1 MKIIDTDI
9 LIDHFHN
16 NKPALS
22 CIRELSDAD
31 EQIAI
36 SVVTVAELLGGMR
49 DGEEAKTER
58 LLGLFDI
65 LSVDE
70 AVSRHASIYLRKF
83 RRSHRIDFGD
93 AMIAA
98 TAFLYGAELLTRN
111 IKHYPM
117 TDILVTAP
125 YERGR

>member
-16 NKPALS
+16 NRAALS
-22 CIRELSDAD
+22 CIKELVDAN
-31 EQIAI
+31 ERIAI

-49 DGEEAKTER
+49 SGEEDKTEQ
-58 LLGLFDI
+58 LLGFFEI
-65 LSVDE
+65 LPVDE
-70 AVSRHASIYLRKF
+70 ATSRHASTYLRTF

-98 TAFLYGAELLTRN
+98 TACLYESELLTRN
-111 IKHYPM
+111 VKHYPM
-117 TDILVTAP
+117 TDILVTVP